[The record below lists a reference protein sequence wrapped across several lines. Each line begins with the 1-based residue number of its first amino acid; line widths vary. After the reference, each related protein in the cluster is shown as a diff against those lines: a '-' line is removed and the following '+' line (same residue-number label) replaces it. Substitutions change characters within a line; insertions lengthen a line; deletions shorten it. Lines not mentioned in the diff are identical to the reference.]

1 MATNKNKDT
10 NGSKKKLLYILA
22 IVAALILFC
31 LLSAVVS
38 LALIYKDSIHSGIF
52 IEDIDIGG
60 LSVIEANSRIEGDL
74 LDDLENDKLILKYNG
89 RSWSFNSK
97 DLDIKYDFLKAV
109 NDAYLIGRR
118 GTLMD
123 RAQTMIDLVRRPY
136 SISLKSSVNKEI
148 INKILAEIENEVN
161 RPSLDAK
168 ITRENEKFII
178 TKEELGLRL
187 KKDETAAA
195 IEEQLLNSGF
205 YDVVEM
211 DLLIENV
218 TPKYTFE
225 KLNQIQDL
233 MGTYSTKFNTKLWG
247 RSYNVNIASK
257 SIDGTLLMPGEI
269 FSFNNIVGPRTV
281 KNGYKTAPVI
291 FKGELVDG
299 IGGGVCQVSSTLY
312 NTVLMSQ
319 LGIVER
325 VNHTIP
331 STYVPKGFDATVSY
345 GVLDF
350 KFQNTLDIPIYIES
364 ITKGNR
370 ITINIYGRKATNRTI
385 KLSSNIDKVIKKD
398 TEILFDDTIFEG
410 EKQVE
415 EKGRNG
421 YKVSAYMHIY
431 ENGKLLEKKLLSKDY
446 YRPRKEIIKEGTKKR
461 IEDKPEDEEKMSG
474 IDTNN

>member
-10 NGSKKKLLYILA
+10 NGSKKKLLSIFLI
-22 IVAALILFC
+22 IVVLILFS

-38 LALIYKDSIHSGIF
+38 LALIYKDSIHSGISV
-52 IEDIDIGG
+52 EDIDIGG
-60 LSVIEANSRIEGDL
+60 LSVIEANSRIEGNL
-74 LDDLENDKLILKYNG
+74 LDDLENDKLVLKYNEH
-89 RSWSFNSK
+89 SWNFSSK

-118 GTLMD
+118 GTLVD
-123 RAQTMIDLVRRPY
+123 RVETMVDLVRRPY
-136 SISLKSSVNKEI
+136 SISLKSSVNTEL
-148 INKILAEIENEVN
+148 INKLLAEIENEVN
-161 RPSLDAK
+161 RPSLDAT
-168 ITRENEKFII
+168 ITKENDKFII
-178 TKEELGLRL
+178 TKEKLGLRL
-187 KKDETAAA
+187 KKEETAAA
-195 IEEQLLNSGF
+195 IKEQLLSSGF
-205 YDVVEM
+205 YDVIEV
-211 DLLIENV
+211 DLLVENV

-233 MGTYSTKFNTKLWG
+233 MGTYTTKFNTKAWG
-247 RSYNVNIASK
+247 RSYNVKMASE

-331 STYVPKGFDATVSY
+331 STYVPRGFDATVSY

-350 KFQNTLDIPIYIES
+350 KFRNILDIPIYIES
-364 ITKGNR
+364 ITKGNK

-385 KLSSNIDKVIKKD
+385 KLSSNIDKVVKRD
-398 TEILFDDTIFEG
+398 SEILFDNTIFEG
-410 EKQVE
+410 EKVVE
-415 EKGRNG
+415 EKGRDG
-421 YKVSAYMHIY
+421 YKVSAYMLIY
-431 ENGKLLEKKLLSKDY
+431 DNGKLLERKLLSKDY
-446 YRPRKEIIKEGTKKR
+446 YRSRKEIIKKGTKKR
-461 IEDKPEDEEKMSG
+461 IEDKPENEEEMSG